1 MLVEKSV
8 LVSHSAQQM
17 FSLVERVEDY
27 PAFLP
32 WCSGAKVLT
41 RELEADGIERVGAR
55 LDINFHGVK
64 QSFTTLNRQ
73 RAGDWIEIHLQEGPF
88 KKLEGAWLFKP
99 LTAQACKVEFCL
111 QYEFSSRLLSN
122 LIVPVFNQIAASFV
136 EGFVRRAEQCYSS

>member
-17 FSLVERVEDY
+17 FSLVEKVEDY

-32 WCSGAKVLT
+32 WCSGAQVLS
-41 RELEADGIERVGAR
+41 RELDADGIERVSAR
-55 LDINFHGVK
+55 LDINYRGVK

-73 RAGDWIEIHLQEGPF
+73 RAGAFIEMHLQEGPF

-99 LTAQACKVEFCL
+99 LTAQACKVEFRL
-111 QYEFSSRLLSN
+111 QYEFSSRLLSG
-122 LIVPVFNQIAASFV
+122 LIVPVFNHIASSFV
-136 EGFVRRAEQCYSS
+136 ESFVRRAEQHYSS